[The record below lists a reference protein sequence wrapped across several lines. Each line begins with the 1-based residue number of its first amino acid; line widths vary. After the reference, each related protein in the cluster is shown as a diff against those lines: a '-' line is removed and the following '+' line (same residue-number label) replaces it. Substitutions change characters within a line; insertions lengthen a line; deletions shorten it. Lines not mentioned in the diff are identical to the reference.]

1 MSKEQEQ
8 LLQWIDESDNIV
20 FLAVPVSQQ
29 KVKFRILEV
38 LMDYINRTTII
49 HRKRFCPIV
58 FISVTRKNF
67 TVFTGIKCCFLTP
80 ILMPLTLLLP
90 IWKSRAN

>member
-8 LLQWIDESDNIV
+8 LLQWMMNPIILC

-80 ILMPLTLLLP
+80 ILMLLTLLLP